1 MKNNINFMLPK
12 IAGMTLLAGVG
23 AMVLFLLF
31 KLLMVALVVSV
42 VVVAVKSAK
51 MLFHQTQERIGN
63 YDDEFGGRLDYNNY
77 NRQTSLLHTE
87 KILPLFRLDNE

>member
-31 KLLMVALVVSV
+31 KVLMVALLVSV

-51 MLFHQTQERIGN
+51 MLFHQAQERIGN
-63 YDDEFGGRLDYNNY
+63 YDDEFGGQLDYYNY
-77 NRQTSLLHTE
+77 NRQTSFAPYRKDLA
-87 KILPLFRLDNE
+87 IIPIR